1 MKVVF
6 TQRKASYVEGEAVCR
21 CFNRCFFLGGVNQAR
36 VQESNK
42 ATKMGLG
49 Q

>member
-1 MKVVF
+1 MLRERPSVDVLTAVF
-6 TQRKASYVEGEAVCR
+6 
-21 CFNRCFFLGGVNQAR
+21 FWGGVNQAR
-36 VQESNK
+36 VQEFNK